1 MKNMLTKTKLFEIG
15 AFILMCVMEYYTPN
29 DPYTT
34 NAIIPFAVIAA
45 VAAPMVI
52 GGISAAINGRKAS
65 DMETDVLNAQRDT
78 DLLIAD
84 RQDIF
89 DSSNSIRQ
97 MKNQLSNAYANL
109 GVAVKGAE
117 MQQQQT
123 DVALSNM
130 MEGMMVTG
138 QTASATALAQA
149 AAKSKQ
155 GISANIEQQEIANQ
169 KLVAKGEADLQQQK
183 MQIEMQAIT
192 AEGQAWDRA
201 EDREI
206 YDIERSQA
214 EADYLRNQQQGY
226 TDAAADAF
234 MAGVSGSSSV
244 LSSMAGN
251 ANIKF

>member
-1 MKNMLTKTKLFEIG
+1 MSM
-15 AFILMCVMEYYTPN
+15 
-29 DPYTT
+29 
-34 NAIIPFAVIAA
+34 AIVAAIAA
-45 VAAPMVI
+45 PLVI
-52 GGISAAINGRKAS
+52 GGITAAINSNKARK
-65 DMETDVLNAQRDT
+65 METDVLNAQRDT
-78 DLLIAD
+78 DDLIAD

-97 MKNQLSNAYANL
+97 MKNQLHNAYANL

-183 MQIEMQAIT
+183 MALEMQAIT

-206 YDIERSQA
+206 FDINRSQA
-214 EADYLRNQQQGY
+214 EADWLRNQQQGY
-226 TDAAADAF
+226 SDAANDAW
-234 MAGVSGSSSV
+234 MAGVSGSASVSSAY
-244 LSSMAGN
+244 AGN
-251 ANIKF
+251 V

>member
-1 MKNMLTKTKLFEIG
+1 MSM
-15 AFILMCVMEYYTPN
+15 
-29 DPYTT
+29 
-34 NAIIPFAVIAA
+34 AIVAAIAA
-45 VAAPMVI
+45 PLVI
-52 GGISAAINGRKAS
+52 GGITAAINNNKAKN
-65 DMETDVLNAQRDT
+65 METDVLNAQRDT

-97 MKNQLSNAYANL
+97 MKNQLHNAYANL

-155 GISANIEQQEIANQ
+155 GISASIEQQEMANQ

-206 YDIERSQA
+206 YDIDRSQA
-214 EADYLRNQQQGY
+214 EADWLRNQQQGY
-226 TDAAADAF
+226 SDAANEAW
-234 MAGVSGSSSV
+234 MAGVSGSASV
-244 LSSMAGN
+244 GSAYAGN
-251 ANIKF
+251 PAN